1 MDDVRLKINKVRRV
15 VDVYRCIYLHGVRY
29 AVNADIPRGQ
39 EVVLTLLDGKVLVW
53 KILVSLFRSSS
64 VVCCHRRTECLQ
76 QQKKC
81 G

>member
-39 EVVLTLLDGKVLVW
+39 EVVLTLLDGKVVTTYQNEV
-53 KILVSLFRSSS
+53 ITTTPEIDPCQGCPF
-64 VVCCHRRTECLQ
+64 
-76 QQKKC
+76 
-81 G
+81 